1 MMKKWKTTTDGEEM
15 KSKGAE
21 TREMDQID
29 T

>member
-1 MMKKWKTTTDGEEM
+1 MMKKGKTTADGEEM

-21 TREMDQID
+21 TREVDQID